1 MSSSTLKLL
10 NNTAL
15 SKENAFLLDK
25 IALELRSEYIDFI
38 SRLNSKYRND
48 VFWLMTDMSNRNT
61 LNCDLFEN
69 LCRLELIK
77 RLKKQKIKSIIVDN
91 PFLYTPLKKITKTFL
106 KLLTNQNIFSTIL
119 NFFLQF
125 LKYLVYLTTTYF

>member
-48 VFWLMTDMSNRNT
+48 VFWLMTDMSNRKY
-61 LNCDLFEN
+61 F
-69 LCRLELIK
+69 
-77 RLKKQKIKSIIVDN
+77 
-91 PFLYTPLKKITKTFL
+91 
-106 KLLTNQNIFSTIL
+106 KL
-119 NFFLQF
+119 
-125 LKYLVYLTTTYF
+125 

>member
-91 PFLYTPLKKITKTFL
+91 PFLYNTLKKNYKDSFEIINKS
-106 KLLTNQNIFSTIL
+106 KYFSTIL
-119 NFFLQF
+119 NFFIII
-125 LKYLVYLTTTYF
+125 